1 MSVMLTMIYH
11 ICYITPISSAFRY
24 MMMINDDKYYDD
36 DEQRLVCWPWHVISP
51 PSPQESDI
59 RELSRGILGFWM
71 SDAFTRWQ
79 VMLMIHDF
87 VYKISI
93 SVIAP
98 YILKFSV
105 LFVSNIHRL
114 GLQSRRAA
122 KLWSKIKTVD
132 DITSLYT
139 NERMQFWYDYESWNI
154 KTSCILGR
162 YKVYTIGLLC
172 LVWSCWTCCD
182 PHVIFKQWGGG
193 PVYNV

>member
-1 MSVMLTMIYH
+1 MARGKMSVMLTMIYH

-71 SDAFTRWQ
+71 SDTLTRWQ

-98 YILKFSV
+98 FILKFSV

-132 DITSLYT
+132 NITSLYT
-139 NERMQFWYDYESWNI
+139 NERMQFWYN
-154 KTSCILGR
+154 
-162 YKVYTIGLLC
+162 
-172 LVWSCWTCCD
+172 
-182 PHVIFKQWGGG
+182 
-193 PVYNV
+193 